1 MGIWW
6 GFRLWGLGRFYCR
19 KRELEEKQKE
29 IKWWRTDLNLG
40 AELTRLENQ
49 RDILISILEGMKK

>member
-1 MGIWW
+1 MSKKLQLKI
-6 GFRLWGLGRFYCR
+6 LHEIS
-19 KRELEEKQKE
+19 KVNAELEEKQKE

-40 AELTRLENQ
+40 VELTRLENQ

>member
-1 MGIWW
+1 M
-6 GFRLWGLGRFYCR
+6 
-19 KRELEEKQKE
+19 E

-40 AELTRLENQ
+40 VELTRLENQ

>member
-1 MGIWW
+1 MSKKLQLKIQH
-6 GFRLWGLGRFYCR
+6 
-19 KRELEEKQKE
+19 ELFKVNADLKEKQME

-40 AELTRLENQ
+40 VELTRLENQ

>member
-1 MGIWW
+1 MSKKLQLKIQH
-6 GFRLWGLGRFYCR
+6 
-19 KRELEEKQKE
+19 ELFKVNTELKEKQME

-40 AELTRLENQ
+40 VELTRLENQ

>member
-1 MGIWW
+1 MSKKLQLKIQH
-6 GFRLWGLGRFYCR
+6 
-19 KRELEEKQKE
+19 ELFKVNAELKEKQME

-40 AELTRLENQ
+40 VELTRLENQ

>member
-1 MGIWW
+1 MSKKLQLKIQH
-6 GFRLWGLGRFYCR
+6 
-19 KRELEEKQKE
+19 ELFKVNADLKEKQME